1 MSILLAAA
9 AFVLFQMFISEYGL
23 YEKLDW
29 NYLSAAFLN
38 LSVSMLIKVDL

>member
-9 AFVLFQMFISEYGL
+9 AFVLFQIFISEYGL

-29 NYLSAAFLN
+29 SYLSAAFLN
-38 LSVSMLIKVDL
+38 LSVSVLLKVDM